1 MFFTSFL
8 NTQIVPKMSLGGGY
22 AKQCSQLKKI
32 SNLYNYVDYIYL

>member
-1 MFFTSFL
+1 MMLDYL
-8 NTQIVPKMSLGGGY
+8 NLCFVPKMSLGGGY